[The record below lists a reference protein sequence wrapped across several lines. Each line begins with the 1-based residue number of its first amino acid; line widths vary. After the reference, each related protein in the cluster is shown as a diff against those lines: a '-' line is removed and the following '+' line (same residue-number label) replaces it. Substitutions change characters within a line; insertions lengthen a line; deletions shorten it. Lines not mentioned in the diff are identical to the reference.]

1 MSVQF
6 CCLAKHPGEVL
17 PVVPT
22 LLHYTPRLPTMAH
35 ALARAR
41 VVLGAESEAT
51 ATSLLDGGA
60 QRVFIGEAA
69 LRDSGVVERLLQ
81 RYGAS
86 RIGLHVPVQ
95 RQSVS
100 WSFETESNADFS
112 VVTPSLCEPTWE
124 VLHANGESS
133 GVRAAA
139 WMEAMRQLG
148 VQTLLMR
155 ADICDDTDLNLCA
168 GMVETLGNTLWVAPL
183 HDAAPPI
190 ADWIRFGQATQIAL
204 PVGLYHQRH
213 ALLPRNSNA
222 DKSTAAPAVA

>member
-35 ALARAR
+35 ALARSH

-51 ATSLLDGGA
+51 AASLLDGGA

-69 LRDSGVVERLLQ
+69 LRDGDVVGRLLK
-81 RYGAS
+81 RFGPT
-86 RIGLHVPVQ
+86 RIGLHVPVR

-100 WSFETESNADFS
+100 WSFETESNADFR

-133 GVRAAA
+133 GIRASG
-139 WMEAMRQLG
+139 WLDAMLQFD
-148 VQTLLMR
+148 VQTILMR

-168 GMVETLGNTLWVAPL
+168 GMVETLGSKLWIAPL
-183 HDAAPPI
+183 HDASPPL
-190 ADWIRFGQATQIAL
+190 ADWIRFGLATQIAL
-204 PVGLYHQRH
+204 PVGLYQQRH
-213 ALLPRNSNA
+213 ALLPRA
-222 DKSTAAPAVA
+222 DGAGTSTAAALAA

>member
-1 MSVQF
+1 MSVKF
-6 CCLAKHPGEVL
+6 CCLARHPGEVL

-22 LLHYTPRLPTMAH
+22 FLHYTRRLPTMAH
-35 ALARAR
+35 ALARAQ

-51 ATSLLDGGA
+51 AASLLDGGA

-69 LRDSGVVERLLQ
+69 LRDGGVLERLLQ

-86 RIGLHVPVQ
+86 RIGLHVPVR

-100 WSFETESNADFS
+100 WSFETESNADFR

-124 VLHANGESS
+124 VLDANGESS

-139 WMEAMRQLG
+139 WMQAMLRLG
-148 VQTLLMR
+148 VQTILMR

-168 GMVETLGNTLWVAPL
+168 GMFETLGDKLWIAPL
-183 HDAAPPI
+183 HDVAPRI
-190 ADWIRFGQATQIAL
+190 TDWIRFGQATQIAL

-213 ALLPRNSNA
+213 ALLPRSSA
-222 DKSTAAPAVA
+222 PDVAAALA

>member
-22 LLHYTPRLPTMAH
+22 FLHYTPRLPTMAH
-35 ALARAR
+35 ALARAH
-41 VVLGAESEAT
+41 VVLGAESEVT
-51 ATSLLDGGA
+51 AAALLDGGA
-60 QRVFIGEAA
+60 HRVFIGEAA
-69 LRDSGVVERLLQ
+69 LRDGDVVGRLLK
-81 RYGAS
+81 RFGPA
-86 RIGLHVPVQ
+86 RIGLHVPVR

-139 WMEAMRQLG
+139 WMEAMQQLG
-148 VQTLLMR
+148 VQTILMR

-168 GMVETLGNTLWVAPL
+168 GAVETLGDKLWISPL

-204 PVGLYHQRH
+204 PIGLYHQRH
-213 ALLPRNSNA
+213 ALLPRNHSA
-222 DKSTAAPAVA
+222 DQATAAALVT

>member
-22 LLHYTPRLPTMAH
+22 FLQFTPRLPTMAH
-35 ALARAR
+35 ALARAH

-51 ATSLLDGGA
+51 AASLLEGGA

-69 LRDSGVVERLLQ
+69 VHNGDVVGRLIQ
-81 RYGAS
+81 RFGAA

-124 VLHANGESS
+124 VLRASGESS
-133 GVRAAA
+133 GVRVAP
-139 WMEAMRQLG
+139 WLDVMLQMGL
-148 VQTLLMR
+148 QTIVMR

-168 GMVETLGNTLWVAPL
+168 GMVETLGKRLWMAPL
-183 HDAAPPI
+183 HDPAPPVT
-190 ADWIRFGQATQIAL
+190 DWIRFGQATQIAL
-204 PVGLYHQRH
+204 PIGLYHRRH
-213 ALLPRNSNA
+213 TLLPRDANDDRA
-222 DKSTAAPAVA
+222 STAVAVT

>member
-35 ALARAR
+35 ALARAQ
-41 VVLGAESEAT
+41 VVLGVESEAT
-51 ATSLLDGGA
+51 AASLLDGGA

-69 LRDSGVVERLLQ
+69 LRDGGVVARLLQ

-100 WSFETESNADFS
+100 WSFETESNADFR

-124 VLHANGESS
+124 VLQANGESS

-139 WMEAMRQLG
+139 WMEAMLQLG
-148 VQTLLMR
+148 VETILMR

-190 ADWIRFGQATQIAL
+190 TDWIRFGQATQIAL

-213 ALLPRNSNA
+213 ALLPRERDA
-222 DKSTAAPAVA
+222 DVAAALA

>member
-35 ALARAR
+35 ALARAQ
-41 VVLGAESEAT
+41 VVLGAQSEA
-51 ATSLLDGGA
+51 AAASLLDGGA
-60 QRVFIGEAA
+60 HRVFIGEAA
-69 LRDSGVVERLLQ
+69 LSDGGAVERLLK
-81 RYGAS
+81 RYGAA
-86 RIGLHVPVQ
+86 RIGLHVPVR

-100 WSFETESNADFS
+100 WSFETESNADFR
-112 VVTPSLCEPTWE
+112 VVTPSLCQPTWE
-124 VLHANGESS
+124 VLLANGESS

-139 WMEAMRQLG
+139 WMQAMLRLG
-148 VQTLLMR
+148 VQTILMR

-168 GMVETLGNTLWVAPL
+168 GMVETLGNTLWIAPL
-183 HDAAPPI
+183 NDAAPPI

-213 ALLPRNSNA
+213 ALLPRERDA
-222 DKSTAAPAVA
+222 DVAAAVA

>member
-1 MSVQF
+1 MSVKF

-22 LLHYTPRLPTMAH
+22 LLHYTPRLPSMAH
-35 ALARAR
+35 ALARAQ

-51 ATSLLDGGA
+51 AASLLDGGA

-148 VQTLLMR
+148 VRTLLMR

-183 HDAAPPI
+183 LDAAPPI

-204 PVGLYHQRH
+204 PIGLYQQRH
-213 ALLPRNSNA
+213 ALLPRERDA
-222 DKSTAAPAVA
+222 DVAAALA